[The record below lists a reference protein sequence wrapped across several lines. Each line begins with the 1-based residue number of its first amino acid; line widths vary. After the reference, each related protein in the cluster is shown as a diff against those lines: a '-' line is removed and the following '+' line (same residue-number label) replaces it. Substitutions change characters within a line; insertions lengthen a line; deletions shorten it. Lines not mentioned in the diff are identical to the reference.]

1 MLHSTCFLLY
11 HFNCCVTAAEL
22 LQLKMQPSVLLDIS
36 ILTGQLRDIESCIYI
51 YICVCVCVCV
61 CVFLILFSR

>member
-1 MLHSTCFLLY
+1 VLHSTCFLLY

-51 YICVCVCVCV
+51 YIYIYVCVCVCV
-61 CVFLILFSR
+61 CVSYFV